1 MQEKKKE
8 MQEKLGKMKKQS
20 GNIGNQI
27 KIMKNKE
34 DAKK

>member
-20 GNIGNQI
+20 RNIGNQI
-27 KIMKNKE
+27 KIMTNKE

>member
-20 GNIGNQI
+20 RNIGN
-27 KIMKNKE
+27 KNNDK
-34 DAKK
+34 